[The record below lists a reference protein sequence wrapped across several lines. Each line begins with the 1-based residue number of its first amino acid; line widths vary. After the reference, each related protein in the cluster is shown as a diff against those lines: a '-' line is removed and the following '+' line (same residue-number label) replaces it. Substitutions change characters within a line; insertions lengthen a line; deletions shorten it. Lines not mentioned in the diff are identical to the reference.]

1 MSDLSELIEI
11 NRNIEKQNKEIIRL
25 LKKIAGEEEADD
37 KHAHDREISKSFI
50 NSIVKDFVDSGIVE
64 EENNDVTDDEPSS
77 GLPLD
82 AVHEPGE
89 VVFVEGEDIFRL
101 TVKNNETTVD
111 NLTSSNSSNDFK
123 LQELIANE
131 SITKNQSLSNS
142 TVILNESQSKNLDET
157 LRFCVEN
164 GAKTVYVPLSESKQ
178 LMWTLDAVRT
188 KINVEFYKDDEY
200 LINKLFD

>member
-11 NRNIEKQNKEIIRL
+11 NRNIEKQNREIIRL

-37 KHAHDREISKSFI
+37 KYSLDREISKSFI
-50 NSIVKDFVDSGIVE
+50 NSITRDLVDKGIIE
-64 EENNDVTDDEPSS
+64 EETGVETADEPSS

-82 AVHEPGE
+82 VIHETGE
-89 VVFVEGEDIFRL
+89 VVFVEGDDIFRL

-111 NLTSSNSSNDFK
+111 NLTSSAEPDDFK
-123 LQELIANE
+123 LQEIIANE
-131 SITKNQSLSNS
+131 SITNNQSLSNS

-157 LRFCVEN
+157 LRFCMEN

-178 LMWTLDAVRT
+178 LMWTLDAIRT

-200 LINKLFD
+200 LINKLFN